1 MKILVTEDEH
11 DIALQYRKV
20 LEQRQHDVI
29 ITEDGEACLKVY
41 QEAIKQAGSE
51 TDSKPPFDVVIIDV
65 RIPKKDGNVVAREI
79 LRIQPNQRIMFAS
92 AYVKENLVDSLKE
105 LNQIIAVLQKPFRL
119 SVLVDTIEDEES
131 YAQLEKLN
139 IKVREIK
146 NLDPANRAVQSIL
159 EDLSKIQKPT
169 VWYAVGDIILG

>member
-1 MKILVTEDEH
+1 MKILITEDER
-11 DIALQYRKV
+11 DIALQYKKM
-20 LEQRQHDVI
+20 LEKRHHDVI
-29 ITEDGEACLKVY
+29 ITKDGESCLKVY
-41 QEAIKQAGSE
+41 HKALKQTVSE
-51 TDSKPPFDVVIIDV
+51 TNNKPPFDVVIIDI
-65 RIPKKDGNVVAREI
+65 RMPKKNGGEVAREI
-79 LRIQPNQRIMFAS
+79 LKVRPTQRIIFAS
-92 AYVKENLVDSLKE
+92 AYVKENLANSLKE

-131 YAQLEKLN
+131 YAQLEKFN

-146 NLDPANRAVQSIL
+146 NFDPANRTVQCLL